1 MIKYVLKFVYN
12 YLGFHFASIIGI
24 LQRNLSMANGL
35 QILPELLPYVGV
47 ARKNHVFCLVF

>member
-1 MIKYVLKFVYN
+1 MIKYVYN

-47 ARKNHVFCLVF
+47 ASKNHVFCLVF